1 MSIAATDRT
10 DITSDID
17 NAWPARLARA
27 KRRLPW
33 AIFAGLAIWLFSLG
47 FILAPVDT
55 PSVDARLVLV
65 VRDVPFERGDL
76 VAYRYKGTP
85 TWVYYRD
92 YAMIHYVAGLPGDVV
107 ERRGDE
113 VLVNGQAMGKLQSHS
128 VHIHRLDPISP
139 TVIPDGYLYV
149 MSPNGRG
156 FDSRYALHG
165 LLPREAVIGRGI
177 ALF

>member
-1 MSIAATDRT
+1 MSTFAANPADVGP
-10 DITSDID
+10 DSGSP
-17 NAWPARLARA
+17 WPARVARA

-33 AIFAGLAIWLFSLG
+33 AIFTGLSIWLFSLG

-65 VRDVPFERGDL
+65 VRDVPFARGQL

-107 ERRGDE
+107 ERRGNE
-113 VLVNGQAMGKLQSHS
+113 VLVNGRSMGVLQSHS
-128 VHIHRLDPISP
+128 VHIARLDPIAP

-165 LLPREAVIGRGI
+165 LLPREAVMGRGI